1 MTELATLARPYAEAA
16 FKRAKETGSTGE
28 WADSLQLLAVVVQD
42 ADMAAIVNN
51 PRIASDRIL
60 QLLLDICQDQISDE
74 VKNLLKLLMQNGKLK
89 LLPNISA
96 LYEEYK
102 ANDEGYVNVDLC
114 SAYALTKAEQN
125 KYVAMLE
132 KQLNKKVN
140 ATVTVDKSLIGGIL
154 AKAGDKVLD
163 GSVSGQLHQLAKRL

>member
-16 FKRAKETGSTGE
+16 FKRAKETGSAQA
-28 WADSLQLLAVVVQD
+28 WADSLQFLSVVVQD

-51 PRIASDRIL
+51 PKVSGDRLL
-60 QLLLDICQDQISDE
+60 QLFLDICEDKVSDE
-74 VKNLLKLLMQNGKLK
+74 AKNLLKLLMQNGKLK

-96 LYEEYK
+96 LFEEYK

-132 KQLNKKVN
+132 KYLNKKVN
-140 ATVTVDKSLIGGIL
+140 ATVTVDKSLIGGIR
-154 AKAGDKVLD
+154 AKAGDKVID